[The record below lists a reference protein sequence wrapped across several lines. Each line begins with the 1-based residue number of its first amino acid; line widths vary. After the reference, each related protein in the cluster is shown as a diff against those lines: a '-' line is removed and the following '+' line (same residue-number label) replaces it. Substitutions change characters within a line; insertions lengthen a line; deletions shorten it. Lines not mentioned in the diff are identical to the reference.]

1 MLTRVNDLT
10 VPYVTAA
17 IEAHDP
23 FLDHQDAGL
32 EVYVLCLV
40 NMAYLDC
47 STIFAESFWSTTSR

>member
-1 MLTRVNDLT
+1 

-32 EVYVLCLV
+32 EVYVLCMV